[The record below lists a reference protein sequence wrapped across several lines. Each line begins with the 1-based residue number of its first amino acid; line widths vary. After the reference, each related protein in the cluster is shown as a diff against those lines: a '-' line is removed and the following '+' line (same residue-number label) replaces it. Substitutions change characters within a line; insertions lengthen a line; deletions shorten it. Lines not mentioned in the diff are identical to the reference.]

1 MLNFFSNLL
10 ESMIQK
16 IKSDSR
22 YFYWLLIIVLIIALI
37 FTSRSCK
44 SAQLEVEY
52 SKNNI
57 MAIKDELRTEKNK
70 NGELQYLKLSFVS
83 DVDKLKTLNKE
94 LYDEVQKMNGRIV
107 SMSKTI
113 VSIEG
118 TLVDMEQDRRN
129 TPPIFLKNDTL
140 EANFSFSDSGKTW
153 NRSIKG
159 KSVLFIK
166 NATDSTFAQPLY
178 DKLTEDKMNLTIFAS
193 LRKRDSDDMYEYV
206 LRTDYPNAILNVEGF
221 VNPIELNKNP
231 LINEDKWIIG
241 PFIGAGFGT
250 NFTIMPQIGIGLTYK
265 IIGF

>member
-118 TLVDMEQDRRN
+118 TLVDITR
-129 TPPIFLKNDTL
+129 
-140 EANFSFSDSGKTW
+140 
-153 NRSIKG
+153 
-159 KSVLFIK
+159 
-166 NATDSTFAQPLY
+166 
-178 DKLTEDKMNLTIFAS
+178 
-193 LRKRDSDDMYEYV
+193 
-206 LRTDYPNAILNVEGF
+206 
-221 VNPIELNKNP
+221 
-231 LINEDKWIIG
+231 
-241 PFIGAGFGT
+241 
-250 NFTIMPQIGIGLTYK
+250 
-265 IIGF
+265 